1 METVVLTGAEGGKVA
16 AVAAH
21 CLRVPTTDTPRV
33 QEACLHLGHTIC
45 EIVEAT
51 MFPRASSTPGA
62 ERRKPEA

>member
-1 METVVLTGAEGGKVA
+1 M
-16 AVAAH
+16 AAH

-51 MFPRASSTPGA
+51 LFPRD
-62 ERRKPEA
+62 